1 MTGIVYLVHTIDTE
15 GPLYESID
23 IKFERLNELFGI
35 DNIVP
40 SYSNLEKLARGEIN
54 LGNKTALIQEVLRSH
69 KASTLGSWEEIHE
82 MLNRVCSEKF
92 RKLLPDMD
100 NNGWV
105 FNWYCM
111 DHIGYNVNPRKRDMG
126 HHNIYDAYKQLTD
139 SQLWSRD
146 TIEFHFHPMST
157 YREAHRCATHY
168 LRTDDLYQILCRRI
182 IDRNF
187 FPVSY
192 RAGFQAERPDSHW
205 FLEQF
210 IPYDMSNMATENT
223 SDIDNS
229 IDFKNGRSGNWR
241 KAPSDW
247 SVYHPSHDD
256 YQLEGNC
263 RRLIGRALNVKS
275 RIANMSQ
282 EEMDNAFRRAQ
293 SGKDTLVGL
302 CSHDWRDLQPEVES
316 IYKML
321 KISSKYFPE
330 VGFKYSPV
338 TEAFHSQLSD
348 EELAQDTLEMSLT
361 FHKEVPGEDVAFLE
375 IKTLKGKVFGP
386 QPFLAIK
393 TKSRNYIHDNLDFSV
408 DDGVWYYAFHADT
421 ILLSDIEHI
430 GIAAND
436 LLGNTCILHFLPEQ
450 YV

>member
-1 MTGIVYLVHTIDTE
+1 MTGTVYIVHTIDTE
-15 GPLYESID
+15 GPLYESIE

-35 DNIVP
+35 NDVVP
-40 SYSNLEKLARGEIN
+40 SYSNLEKLSRGEID
-54 LGNKTALIQEVLRSH
+54 LGNKTALIQDVLKSH
-69 KASTLGSWEEIHE
+69 KANTLGSWEEIHE
-82 MLNRVCSEKF
+82 MLNRVCSEEF
-92 RKLLPDMD
+92 RNLFPDKN

-111 DHIGYNVNPRKRDMG
+111 DHIGYSVNPRKRDMG
-126 HHNIYDAYKQLTD
+126 HHNIYDVYKSLVD
-139 SQLWSRD
+139 SQPWSRD

-168 LRTDDLYQILCRRI
+168 LRTPDLYQILCRRI
-182 IDRNF
+182 IDRDF
-187 FPVSY
+187 FPAGY

-223 SDIDNS
+223 TDIDNS

-263 RRLIGRALNVKS
+263 RRLIGRALNVRS
-275 RIANMSQ
+275 RIANMTQ
-282 EEMDNAFRRAQ
+282 EEMDKAFIRAQ
-293 SGKDTLVGL
+293 SGQDTLVGL
-302 CSHDWRDLQPEVES
+302 CSHDWRDLQPEIES
-316 IYKML
+316 IYEML
-321 KISSKYFPE
+321 KVSRERFPD
-330 VGFKYSPV
+330 VDFKYSPA
-338 TEAFHSQLSD
+338 TEAFHSQLSE
-348 EELAQDTLEMSLT
+348 EELAQDPLEMSLT

-375 IKTLKGKVFGP
+375 IKTIKGRVFGP

-408 DDGVWYYAFHADT
+408 EDGVWYYAFHTDT
-421 ILLSDIEHI
+421 IPLSDIEHI

-436 LLGNTCILHFLPEQ
+436 ILGNTCILHFLPEQ